1 MIRPSDDKN
10 AIKRILASDP
20 YISRA
25 GFSEDNIK
33 TTRYGTDTLN
43 SSNPEFQI
51 FIYLGSPEKLNN
63 TIQRGVVFNV
73 SVTGKRDSATRI
85 DSVMAQVIGLLNEA
99 NLGNSNIIYLLDP
112 PMELE
117 SDPAIYMT
125 ECSFIAYE
133 TVFTKIQK

>member
-25 GFSEDNIK
+25 GFTEENIK
-33 TTRYGTDTLN
+33 TTKYGTDTLN
-43 SSNPEFQI
+43 SSNPDFQI
-51 FIYLGSPEKLNN
+51 FIYLGTPENPSN
-63 TIQRGVVFNV
+63 SIQKGVVFNV
-73 SVTGKRDSATRI
+73 SVTGKRDNASRV
-85 DSVMAQVIGLLNEA
+85 DSVMAQAIGLLNEA
-99 NLGNSNIIYLLDP
+99 NLGHSNIIYLLDP

-133 TVFTKIQK
+133 TIFNKIQK

>member
-25 GFSEDNIK
+25 GFTEENIK
-33 TTRYGTDTLN
+33 TTKYGTDTLN
-43 SSNPEFQI
+43 SSSLDFQI
-51 FIYLGSPEKLNN
+51 FIYLGSPEKVNSS
-63 TIQRGVVFNV
+63 IQRGVVFNV
-73 SVTGKRDSATRI
+73 CVSGNRDNSSRI
-85 DSVMAQVIGLLNEA
+85 DSVMGQVIGLLNETDV
-99 NLGNSNIIYLLDP
+99 GHSNILYLLDP
-112 PMELE
+112 PIELE

-133 TVFTKIQK
+133 TIFNKIQT